1 MAISLFISYAAYDK
15 PHFDKLEAYLIQ
27 IQRQV
32 AITYSHSGQV
42 PPGLDPE
49 RWVAERI
56 AESQLHVCLISSDYM
71 AGMYAELTQL
81 LRQRE
86 RGAVLVPVLIRP
98 ALLERTPLA
107 ALVPL
112 PRSGK
117 AVSQWT
123 SADDAWQEIAQGLL
137 AQLEHAQNP
146 SAAGSVVA
154 AGRPGGEGPARREPE
169 PGAKNTMSSPTPNLR
184 KIRKI
189 LDEVLR
195 TDSDLEAFCL
205 DFFIAVKRSFSGGMD
220 RNQKV
225 SLLLDKEDHAEVLSA
240 LKEAEPQKFAKYRH
254 LLD

>member
-1 MAISLFISYAAYDK
+1 MAISLFVSYAACDK

-56 AESQLHVCLISSDYM
+56 AESQLNVCLISSDYM
-71 AGMYAELTQL
+71 AGTYAELTQL

-86 RGAVLVPVLIRP
+86 RGVVLVPVLIRP

-137 AQLEHAQNP
+137 AQLEHVQNP
-146 SAAGSVVA
+146 SAAG
-154 AGRPGGEGPARREPE
+154 RPAGEGPARREPE
-169 PGAKNTMSSPTPNLR
+169 AGAKNTMSSSTPNPR

-205 DFFIAVKRSFSGGMD
+205 DFFIAVKRLFSGGMD

-225 SLLLDKEDHAEVLSA
+225 SLLLDKEDHVEVLSA